1 MDVPTAAA
9 EGELATR
16 SDALHRVASGFGVPP
31 ALPVSGERLYGVHC
45 QFQGLLPCAVTVR
58 RADTVCRVPCPVSMS
73 RQGRA
78 CACVRRVVAWC
89 PSPHVRESPVWAIRV
104 CEHELPYMGAFRRAE
119 L

>member
-45 QFQGLLPCAVTVR
+45 QFQGLLPCAVTVTR
-58 RADTVCRVPCPVSMS
+58 GYGLSCALPCEHVSSGPCM
-73 RQGRA
+73 
-78 CACVRRVVAWC
+78 
-89 PSPHVRESPVWAIRV
+89 RV
-104 CEHELPYMGAFRRAE
+104 CPPCGRLVSIPSCEGEPSVGYPCV
-119 L
+119 